1 MSSPAHRRT
10 TPVIT
15 DRPQQLRHRDTLPP
29 CWLGEITVHSRHHV
43 FWVTEGEAQ
52 VSVNEDHFTVGAG
65 QVIWFPAGTTVTSIE
80 TAPGTVAT
88 SALVPPDRLIRQP
101 SWLTV
106 TDLDAGDAA
115 VLTRQFARWAMPYMI
130 DTTPSS
136 PAADSGSPVPDSPPV
151 PRSQVLRTMAEAI
164 LQNPADT
171 TSLETWAERLEL
183 SSRQLTRKFQAETGM
198 SYRTWHT
205 HVRVDRASHLLR
217 RGDSVSQSATAVG
230 FATVPAFVRAFS
242 RQFGVT
248 PGAWAARVS
257 RPVPAAA
264 ATTDH
269 RTAADCLGGLPAI
282 STMPRIN
289 RFHILIWITSGTGH
303 LDLGDRKI
311 PLAAGDTVWIPSGVW
326 HVIRLDEGGVLVP
339 VGDLPAT
346 VPMRRHHM
354 AVTHVAPGREAEL
367 MYHAGLS
374 YTHLRPWPYDRNDPA
389 TMTKLL
395 PPTVTPFA
403 RPDAAVS
410 AILNADLASGPRT
423 LTQWSEKLGIPLGRL
438 SERFRRETG
447 QTFSLWQTDLRLNSA
462 RYRLSKPG
470 VPITQIAAEVGYP
483 HVSGFTRAFTA
494 RHGMTPTEFRKR
506 YSQPI
511 IYDEVTG

>member
-1 MSSPAHRRT
+1 MPWEHRT
-10 TPVIT
+10 N
-15 DRPQQLRHRDTLPP
+15 L
-29 CWLGEITVHSRHHV
+29 S
-43 FWVTEGEAQ
+43 Q
-52 VSVNEDHFTVGAG
+52 VRNEDHFTVGAG
-65 QVIWFPAGTTVTSIE
+65 QAIWFPAGTTVTSIE

-101 SWLTV
+101 TWLTV

-130 DTTPSS
+130 DTTPSF

-151 PRSQVLRTMAEAI
+151 PRSQALRTMAETI
-164 LQNPADT
+164 LQNPSNT
-171 TSLETWAERLEL
+171 TSLEDWAERLGL

-205 HVRVDRASHLLR
+205 RVRVDRASHLLR

-230 FATVPAFVRAFS
+230 FATVPAFIRAFS

-248 PGAWAARVS
+248 PGAWAARVR
-257 RPVPAAA
+257 RPVSATA

-289 RFHILIWITSGTGH
+289 RFHVLIWFKTGTGS
-303 LDLGDRKI
+303 LDLGDRRI
-311 PLAAGDTVWIPSGVW
+311 PLTEGDTVWIPAGVW
-326 HVIRLDEGGVLVP
+326 NVVHLDEGGVFVP
-339 VGDLPAT
+339 VGELPTT
-346 VPMRRHHM
+346 VSMRRHHIV
-354 AVTHVAPGREAEL
+354 VTHADKKDALEIEYRASL
-367 MYHAGLS
+367 N
-374 YTHLRPWPYDRNDPA
+374 YTSLRPWPYDRNDPA

-423 LTQWSEKLGIPLGRL
+423 LTQWSEKLGIPLSRL
-438 SERFRRETG
+438 SERFRKETG
-447 QTFSLWQTDLRLNSA
+447 QRFTLWRTDLRLNSA
-462 RYRLSKPG
+462 RYLLSKPG

-494 RHGMTPTEFRKR
+494 RHGITPTEFRKR
-506 YSQPI
+506 YAQPI